1 VSQNEH
7 LDLQV
12 RPLLEP
18 RELCAAMVEPYP
30 GTRPGWRRH
39 CSNRPRGEGAFCG
52 LHIKQEPK
60 FVCYCGGRPQPT
72 AHTVTAVQ
80 GGTVADLKNT
90 GAEKLVQ
97 EILEEKDRYIS
108 SLNRAAAEAIESV
121 RQSAE
126 ALTAMPKTTTDLL
139 ATAEICLV
147 KELDLR
153 QFSLEEKTIS
163 VHIDLGYGQG
173 VFMTEGNHEH
183 RPKVSPRRY
192 RALFVLI
199 PLEDK

>member
-1 VSQNEH
+1 
-7 LDLQV
+7 
-12 RPLLEP
+12 
-18 RELCAAMVEPYP
+18 
-30 GTRPGWRRH
+30 
-39 CSNRPRGEGAFCG
+39 
-52 LHIKQEPK
+52 
-60 FVCYCGGRPQPT
+60 
-72 AHTVTAVQ
+72 
-80 GGTVADLKNT
+80 
-90 GAEKLVQ
+90 
-97 EILEEKDRYIS
+97 
-108 SLNRAAAEAIESV
+108 
-121 RQSAE
+121 
-126 ALTAMPKTTTDLL
+126 MPKTTTDLL